1 VVRGE
6 QGALEVA
13 INLPYYVRP
22 GDIYSQIM
30 GQQQAAPRTLA
41 DYYPGFTGGYD
52 TSLYAPKRQIGGDGG
67 QVGGLLDI
75 GGGMGDGSA
84 MGGTDYGLGL
94 IGLGQGL
101 SSLGLTGLG
110 GMIGNIGIGQL
121 GAAEADAAAQAAAAE
136 SMAAVAADQAAAAAD
151 MNAAANAAAD
161 AAAAAGGAAAGA
173 AAGDGLG
180 YGSGGWGGEGDG
192 AGGYYAKGGKVTMRG
207 LLVDKTLPGPDDGYA
222 ALQAGEYVIKKST
235 TKKLGDKKLQ
245 ALNEGRASI
254 KMRKE

>member
-1 VVRGE
+1 MATR
-6 QGALEVA
+6 
-13 INLPYYVRP
+13 LPYYV
-22 GDIYSQIM
+22 GENDIYSQIM

-52 TSLYAPKRQIGGDGG
+52 TGLYQRLRDEAAARAAIQDAY
-67 QVGGLLDI
+67 VSGLLDL

-207 LLVDKTLPGPDDGYA
+207 LLVDKTLPGPDDG
-222 ALQAGEYVIKKST
+222 
-235 TKKLGDKKLQ
+235 
-245 ALNEGRASI
+245 
-254 KMRKE
+254 